1 MSKTS
6 NKTPVDN
13 EGKEIT
19 ITPGPRWV
27 MDQSIPFWP
36 KMIIQRL
43 TKNQQMRGGYH
54 MGRRGEKNR
63 CRSRWPHFPTEEQIY
78 WNPENCVMHQ
88 DVEVATRCSDVV
100 AGPQKEIDMP

>member
-1 MSKTS
+1 MSKPT

-13 EGKEIT
+13 KGKEIT

-54 MGRRGEKNR
+54 MGRRGEK
-63 CRSRWPHFPTEEQIY
+63 T
-78 WNPENCVMHQ
+78 
-88 DVEVATRCSDVV
+88 VV
-100 AGPQKEIDMP
+100 ALGGRTFPQRNKFTGTRKTA